1 MQLAEGASQY
11 SPVSDKSYDQGQ
23 VATDGELKFDTVA
36 AHNALREDSKRARL
50 PREEEWNKNWNLY
63 NNYYNF
69 RAKAEWQS
77 KIPLSRVNTSVRFA
91 AKLFKKG
98 LVGSRDFYSTKG
110 YGQVGKLLAPHVH
123 KIAKY
128 HLDVGKMPARY
139 YTALVS
145 GMISTPVIM
154 KVYPKMVEVEEPESV
169 LFPNKGGPSGN
180 LRPPQGRNAIGAI
193 LGSNGGRKKKRLR
206 IMFDPCSAFDIYF
219 DPYGGNM
226 YLIHDID
233 MDYHDFKAMAES
245 PEGRAMGWDPDIC
258 KVIDGGETAKY
269 EEEVAE
275 AARKG
280 QTMVHSSVEYRKRV
294 RLSEFWGTLVSEK
307 GNLMFRNSYHV
318 VVNEKY
324 LGVKPRPITLPG
336 KKWPYVWA
344 GIIEKPFSTWHQT
357 MVENVSGIQVML
369 TELVNLILD
378 ANLYSSVHAFELDI
392 DQVYDPYEFR
402 DGVFPGKTYKKR
414 GNGLPNAAP
423 MIRDVTLG
431 QFPAQVLEVFQ
442 ALNTEYQQNFGFEG
456 TYVPSKGK
464 KSATQAAQEAQQ
476 QTQFLSDIAR
486 DQEENFLE
494 PMLEKVYD
502 YVIAYQR
509 ELSDPVLIDL
519 LGEEAAT
526 QAQIYLNR
534 KDYREYLEY
543 APITFQA
550 DGMSRIAQRM
560 KELDKVMAFIN
571 LLGNSAK
578 AIPQILQQVN
588 WRELL
593 ELGVYA
599 LDWDVAKVLA
609 PGPGEDP
616 TKLPPDIENPAK
628 GSQGQPGQG
637 GSPDRSPAPPGVPE
651 TAGSVPTMASMT
663 QAFNGYKGQ
672 QVIPEMNGG

>member
-1 MQLAEGASQY
+1 MQ
-11 SPVSDKSYDQGQ
+11 YDPAVEKRDGGQ
-23 VATDGELKFDTVA
+23 EATDGEIRNDTVA

-98 LVGSRDFYSTKG
+98 LVGSRDFFSTKG
-110 YGQVGKLLAPHVH
+110 YGQVGKMLGPHIH

-128 HLDVGKMPARY
+128 HLEAGKFASRY

-145 GMISTPVIM
+145 GMLSTPVIM
-154 KVYPKMVEVEEPESV
+154 KAYPKMVEVDEPESS
-169 LFPNKGGPSGN
+169 LFPNKGGYAGN
-180 LRPPQGRNAIGAI
+180 PRQPQGRNAVGAI
-193 LGSNGGRKKKRLR
+193 LGSNNGRRKKRLR
-206 IMFDPCSAFDIYF
+206 IMFDPCSAYDIHF
-219 DPYGGNM
+219 DPYGDNM

-233 MDYHDFKAMAES
+233 MDFHAFRSMVDS
-245 PEGRAMGWDPDIC
+245 PEGRASGWNPAIC
-258 KVIDGGETAKY
+258 TEVESEYTKY
-269 EEEVAE
+269 EDEVAE

-280 QTMVHSSVEYRKRV
+280 QTVVHSSTDYRRRV
-294 RLSEFWGTLVSEK
+294 RLSEFWGTLVSEN
-307 GNLMFRNSYHV
+307 GGVMFRDCYHV

-324 LGVKPRPITLPG
+324 LGVSPRPIRLPG
-336 KKWPYVWA
+336 KKWPYIWT

-414 GNGLPNAAP
+414 GNGMPNASP

-431 QFPAQVLEVFQ
+431 QMPGQILEVFQ
-442 ALNTEYQQNFGFEG
+442 ALNQEYQANFGFEN
-456 TYVPSKGK
+456 TTPSKGK

-486 DQEENFLE
+486 DQEENFME
-494 PMLEKVYD
+494 PLLDKVYD
-502 YVIAYQR
+502 YIIAYQR
-509 ELSDPVLIDL
+509 DMSDPVLTDL
-519 LGEEAAT
+519 LGDEAAT
-526 QAQIYLNR
+526 QAQIYLSR

-543 APITFQA
+543 APIKFQV

-578 AIPQILQQVN
+578 AIPQLLQTVN

-593 ELGVYA
+593 EIGVYA
-599 LDWDVAKVLA
+599 LDWDTAKILK
-609 PGPGEDP
+609 PDQGELNQI
-616 TKLPPDIENPAK
+616 LPPGMENPPMPGKPAK
-628 GSQGQPGQG
+628 EE
-637 GSPDRSPAPPGVPE
+637 RSPAPPGIPE
-651 TAGSVPTMASMT
+651 TEGTVPGMASMT
-663 QAFNGYKGQ
+663 QAFQGFKGQ
-672 QVIPEMNGG
+672 QTGDGLGG

>member
-1 MQLAEGASQY
+1 MQLAEGAQQY
-11 SPVSDKSYDQGQ
+11 SPVSEKQNGGQ
-23 VATDGELKFDTVA
+23 VATDGELKLDTVA

-98 LVGSRDFYSTKG
+98 LVGSRDFFSTKG
-110 YGQVGKLLAPHVH
+110 YGQVGKLLAPHIH

-128 HLDVGKMPARY
+128 HLETGRFASRY

-145 GMISTPVIM
+145 GMLSTPVIM
-154 KVYPKMVEVEEPESV
+154 KVYPKMVEVDEPESS
-169 LFPNKGGPSGN
+169 LFPNKGGHAAN
-180 LRPPQGRNAIGAI
+180 MKPPLGRNAVGAI

-206 IMFDPCSAFDIYF
+206 VMFDPCSAYDVHF
-219 DPYGGNM
+219 DPYGNNM

-233 MDYHDFKAMAES
+233 MDFHEFRALVES
-245 PEGRAMGWDPDIC
+245 PEGRAMGWKSGIC
-258 KVIDGGETAKY
+258 TEVESEYTKYEDETA
-269 EEEVAE
+269 E
-275 AARKG
+275 ASRKG
-280 QTMVHSSVEYRKRV
+280 QTVVHSSTDYRRRV

-307 GNLMFRNSYHV
+307 GQLMFKDSYHV

-324 LGVKPRPITLPG
+324 LGVSPRPIRLPG
-336 KKWPYVWA
+336 KKWPYVWS

-414 GNGLPNAAP
+414 GNGMPNGSP

-431 QFPAQVLEVFQ
+431 QMPPQILEIFQ
-442 ALNTEYQQNFGFEG
+442 ALNMEYQNNFGFESLNP
-456 TYVPSKGK
+456 TKGK

-476 QTQFLSDIAR
+476 STQFLSDIAR
-486 DQEENFLE
+486 DQEENLFEQQLL
-494 PMLEKVYD
+494 PKVYD
-502 YVIAYQR
+502 YIIAYQR
-509 ELSDPVLIDL
+509 ELGDPVLTDL

-526 QAQIYLNR
+526 QAQIYLNN

-543 APITFQA
+543 APVTFQA
-550 DGMSRIAQRM
+550 DGMSRIASRM

-599 LDWDVAKVLA
+599 LDWDTEKVLSPA
-609 PGPGEDP
+609 PGAPPVVIPPGP
-616 TKLPPDIENPAK
+616 ENPAK
-628 GSQGQPGQG
+628 AAPAGAA
-637 GSPDRSPAPPGVPE
+637 PDRSPAPPGIPE
-651 TAGSVPTMASMT
+651 TAGTVPSMASMS
-663 QAFNGYKGQ
+663 QAFQGFKGQ
-672 QVIPEMNGG
+672 QTIPEMGG